1 MLRSMVAALVFG
13 ALFVIASLGFC
24 DAVAIWTFDE
34 GEGNTVGDSSGN
46 GNDGEITG
54 TSLWV
59 DGVFGKALY
68 FDMGATGVDY
78 ITVPDNDVLDIEEAI
93 TMMAWVKPDE
103 LSGLRFILKKEAVYD
118 LLFSE
123 DKGLCWIANP
133 SEQWFDPAEGATPFG
148 IGEWHHLAGT
158 YDGSTAKVYFDG
170 ELDGEMKFSTTID
183 VTDRVLMMGA
193 NVQNNVPFR
202 NVPPFVGALD
212 EAAIFNEALGAD
224 EIKQFMTGGL
234 LAVQP
239 AGKLSSTWGAIK
251 YR

>member
-1 MLRSMVAALVFG
+1 MLRSMIATVVFG
-13 ALFVIASLGFC
+13 SLFVIASLGFC

-34 GEGNTVGDSSGN
+34 GIGNNVKDSSGN

-54 TSLWV
+54 TSLWI
-59 DGVFGKALY
+59 DGVFEKALY
-68 FDMGATGVDY
+68 FDMGVTGVDY
-78 ITVPDNDVLDIEEAI
+78 ITVPDSDVLDIEEAI

-103 LSGLRFILKKEAVYD
+103 LSGLRFIVKKEAVYV

-123 DKGLCWIANP
+123 DKGLCLIANP
-133 SEQWFDPAEGATPFG
+133 SEQWLAPAEGITPFG
-148 IGEWHHLAGT
+148 IGEWHHIAGT

-170 ELDGEMKFSTTID
+170 ELDGEVDFNTEID
-183 VTDRVLMMGA
+183 VTDKVLMMGA
-193 NVQNNVPFR
+193 NVQNDVPFR

-212 EAAIFNEALGAD
+212 EVAIFNEALVGD

-239 AGKLSSTWGAIK
+239 AGKLSSAWGAIK

>member
-1 MLRSMVAALVFG
+1 MKLKRLLQVSRATVVSYKASSDCGFVLALARSGSDYYPRFWVQVG
-13 ALFVIASLGFC
+13 ASWKSVQQEVNVPVG
-24 DAVAIWTFDE
+24 VWT
-34 GEGNTVGDSSGN
+34 
-46 GNDGEITG
+46 
-54 TSLWV
+54 
-59 DGVFGKALY
+59 
-68 FDMGATGVDY
+68 
-78 ITVPDNDVLDIEEAI
+78 
-93 TMMAWVKPDE
+93 
-103 LSGLRFILKKEAVYD
+103 
-118 LLFSE
+118 
-123 DKGLCWIANP
+123 
-133 SEQWFDPAEGATPFG
+133 
-148 IGEWHHLAGT
+148 HLAGT

-239 AGKLSSTWGAIK
+239 AGKLSSAWGAIK
-251 YR
+251 YQ

>member
-1 MLRSMVAALVFG
+1 MLKSMIATLVLG
-13 ALFVIASLGFC
+13 SLLVIASLGFC
-24 DAVAIWTFDE
+24 DVVAVWTFDE
-34 GEGNTVGDSSGN
+34 GNGNTVEDSSGN

-54 TSLWV
+54 TSLWI

-68 FDMGATGVDY
+68 FDMGVTGVDY
-78 ITVPDNDVLDIEEAI
+78 ITVPDSDVLDIEEAI
-93 TMMAWVKPDE
+93 TLMAWVKPAE
-103 LSGLRFILKKEAVYD
+103 LGGLRFIVKKEAVYD

-133 SEQWFDPAEGATPFG
+133 SEQWFAPAEGLTPFG

-170 ELDGEMKFSTTID
+170 ELDGEVQFNTEID
-183 VTDRVLMMGA
+183 VTDKALMMGA
-193 NVQNNVPFR
+193 NIQNDAPFR

-212 EAAIFNEALGAD
+212 EVAIFNEALGAD
-224 EIKQFMTGGL
+224 EIKQFMTGGV

-239 AGKLSSTWGAIK
+239 AGKLSSAWGAIK